1 MKITMIAPFA
11 FQPKATVNARTF
23 PMAQALVARGHQVT
37 ILVPPYDNLVEAGR
51 TFERDGVHV
60 RNLALKRVHTLT
72 PLLAAR
78 RLAYLAR
85 KEHADVVHVFKP
97 IGYAALAGMLLSLST
112 RVPLVTD
119 SDDWEGGGGWNRI
132 NPYPWHWRWFFDF
145 QERWLPRHSQAV
157 TVASRTLETQM
168 WGMGISPNRVFYVP
182 NCPSPGFLLGRSR
195 VREDDR
201 LQVRK
206 ELGIGDAPMAVYVGH
221 ITRGDDLDLAIDAF
235 ARLGD
240 KLPAARLVIVGT
252 GDGLERLTR
261 LVKERRLS
269 ESVVFAGWVDHRK
282 VPAYLAA
289 ADVALYPYRDS
300 LVNRAKC
307 SIKILEYM
315 AMGKAIV
322 THRVGQN
329 VEYLEN
335 GRSGILAE
343 PGSVDEFADGLEAVL
358 TDRDLARRL
367 GAEAQRRVESTF
379 SWQQRVVDVERAYR
393 AARTGRGEQ

>member
-1 MKITMIAPFA
+1 MKIAMIAPFA
-11 FQPKATVNARTF
+11 FKPKATVNARTF

-37 ILVPPYDNLVEAGR
+37 VLVPPYDNLPDAGR
-51 TFERDGVHV
+51 AFERDGVQV
-60 RNLALKRVHTLT
+60 RNLALKRVHAFT
-72 PLLAAR
+72 PLFAAR
-78 RLAYLAR
+78 RLAHLAR
-85 KEHADVVHVFKP
+85 MEHADVVHVFKP
-97 IGYAALAGMLLSLST
+97 VGYAALAGMMLSLFT

-119 SDDWEGGGGWNRI
+119 SDDWEGGGGWNSI
-132 NPYPWHWRWFFDF
+132 NPYPWHWRLFFDF
-145 QERWLPRHSQAV
+145 QERWLPSHSQAV

-168 WGMGISPNRVFYVP
+168 WGMGIPPSRVFYVP
-182 NCPSPGFLLGRSR
+182 NCPSPSFLLGRSR
-195 VREDDR
+195 LQERDPR
-201 LQVRK
+201 QVRH

-235 ARLGD
+235 AQLRNRL
-240 KLPAARLVIVGT
+240 ATARLVIVGT
-252 GDGLERLTR
+252 GEGYERLER
-261 LVKERRLS
+261 LVKERGLA
-269 ESVVFAGWVDHRK
+269 ESVIFAGWVDHQE

-343 PGSVDEFADGLEAVL
+343 PGSVTEFADGLEAVL
-358 TDRDLARRL
+358 TDRNLARRL
-367 GAEAQRRVESTF
+367 GAEARRRVESSF
-379 SWQQRVVDVERAYR
+379 SWQQRAADVERAYQ
-393 AARTGRGEQ
+393 AAYSGP